1 MKMINKEEIEK
12 YVNDTIKNNKLQKIN
27 DFYLS
32 KRQIDILEKY
42 NIDYKNVLDIKELI
56 FNIENYLND
65 NYCSSDLYDLDNLSR
80 ELSEFNYYYRTNK

>member
-1 MKMINKEEIEK
+1 MINKEEIEK

-42 NIDYKNVLDIKELI
+42 NIDYKNVLGIKELI

>member
-42 NIDYKNVLDIKELI
+42 NIDYKNVLGIKELI